1 MRSLTRHFL
10 AAPLP
15 RCSLSTTSR
24 AFVVVS
30 SDATTNEVRRRECIA
45 TACCAQGCS
54 EGLQGWCALCSV
66 LTALVP
72 FRSNTEMSKHDLWV
86 VWLQSRSVSAPQ
98 RWHTDLLVCYRPL
111 ATPQPEKPSRSK
123 RASAAAVEQ
132 IPLPVRPPL
141 RRPDLAGL
149 ESSAALLGRHTCFL
163 VGRKRLPA
171 RLSPAPI
178 APATGGQDS
187 RQKPASPLPSAAA
200 GLTTTADD
208 QIKEM
213 PSQ

>member
-1 MRSLTRHFL
+1 MRSPTRHFL

-15 RCSLSTTSR
+15 RRSLSTTSR
-24 AFVVVS
+24 ACALVS

-45 TACCAQGCS
+45 TACYAQGCS

-72 FRSNTEMSKHDLWV
+72 FRSNTETSKRDLWV

-111 ATPQPEKPSRSK
+111 ATPQPEKPSRSQ

-132 IPLPVRPPL
+132 IPLPL
-141 RRPDLAGL
+141 RLAARFANLLLRG
-149 ESSAALLGRHTCFL
+149 ALPGRVLPHTCFL
-163 VGRKRLPA
+163 ECRKRFVTGP
-171 RLSPAPI
+171 RSPAST
-178 APATGGQDS
+178 APATVVTPS
-187 RQKPASPLPSAAA
+187 RHHHH
-200 GLTTTADD
+200 
-208 QIKEM
+208 
-213 PSQ
+213 

>member
-15 RCSLSTTSR
+15 RRSLSTTSR

-72 FRSNTEMSKHDLWV
+72 FRSNTEMSKRDLWV

-111 ATPQPEKPSRSK
+111 ATPQPKKAVKSGAR
-123 RASAAAVEQ
+123 AAAVGRSR
-132 IPLPVRPPL
+132 LPVRPPL
-141 RRPDLAGL
+141 RRPDLADW
-149 ESSAALLGRHTCFL
+149 SSAALLGPPYVLFSRPQALVSPPITCTHCS
-163 VGRKRLPA
+163 RKRWPGLA
-171 RLSPAPI
+171 AE
-178 APATGGQDS
+178 
-187 RQKPASPLPSAAA
+187 ASITITLCCSWPHHHRGRP
-200 GLTTTADD
+200 D
-208 QIKEM
+208 
-213 PSQ
+213 

>member
-1 MRSLTRHFL
+1 MRSLTRHRR

-72 FRSNTEMSKHDLWV
+72 FRSNTEMSKRDLWV
-86 VWLQSRSVSAPQ
+86 VWLQSRSVQGPQ
-98 RWHTDLLVCYRPL
+98 SWLASLLVSYRPL
-111 ATPQPEKPSRSK
+111 AHAGPQKPSRSL
-123 RASAAAVEQ
+123 RASAAAVGQ

-141 RRPDLAGL
+141 RRPDLADW
-149 ESSAALLGRHTCFL
+149 SSAALLGPPYVLFSRPQALVSPPITCTHCS
-163 VGRKRLPA
+163 RKRWPGLA
-171 RLSPAPI
+171 AE
-178 APATGGQDS
+178 
-187 RQKPASPLPSAAA
+187 ASITITLCCSWAHHHRGRP
-200 GLTTTADD
+200 D
-208 QIKEM
+208 
-213 PSQ
+213 

>member
-15 RCSLSTTSR
+15 RRSLSTTSR

-54 EGLQGWCALCSV
+54 EGLHGCCALCSV
-66 LTALVP
+66 LRALVP
-72 FRSNTEMSKHDLWV
+72 FRSNTEMSKRDLWV

-111 ATPQPEKPSRSK
+111 ATPQPEKPLRSQ

-132 IPLPVRPPL
+132 IPLPCRAQTAAARFGRLEIALRLGAHRINDLKGLRP
-141 RRPDLAGL
+141 
-149 ESSAALLGRHTCFL
+149 
-163 VGRKRLPA
+163 K
-171 RLSPAPI
+171 
-178 APATGGQDS
+178 Q
-187 RQKPASPLPSAAA
+187 QKPQHHRHPL
-200 GLTTTADD
+200 L
-208 QIKEM
+208 
-213 PSQ
+213 

>member
-1 MRSLTRHFL
+1 MRSPTRHRR

-15 RCSLSTTSR
+15 RRSLSTTSR

-72 FRSNTEMSKHDLWV
+72 FRSNTEMSKRDLWV

-111 ATPQPEKPSRSK
+111 ATPQPKK
-123 RASAAAVEQ
+123 RRE
-132 IPLPVRPPL
+132 
-141 RRPDLAGL
+141 
-149 ESSAALLGRHTCFL
+149 
-163 VGRKRLPA
+163 
-171 RLSPAPI
+171 
-178 APATGGQDS
+178 
-187 RQKPASPLPSAAA
+187 
-200 GLTTTADD
+200 
-208 QIKEM
+208 
-213 PSQ
+213 